1 MNYKPLNDEVGEE
14 HRRRAAQKLKEL
26 EAKLQAD
33 AEEKRRSAAATP
45 AAACQRQPVLHGTA
59 CLATVRHGDSS
70 SNSESPT

>member
-1 MNYKPLNDEVGEE
+1 MKAARTRVNYKPLNDEVGEE

-45 AAACQRQPVLHGTA
+45 AAACPQSPGPHGIS
-59 CLATVRHGDSS
+59 CLATV
-70 SNSESPT
+70 

>member
-33 AEEKRRSAAATP
+33 AEEKRRSVP
-45 AAACQRQPVLHGTA
+45 LPPVS
-59 CLATVRHGDSS
+59 DSLFI
-70 SNSESPT
+70 